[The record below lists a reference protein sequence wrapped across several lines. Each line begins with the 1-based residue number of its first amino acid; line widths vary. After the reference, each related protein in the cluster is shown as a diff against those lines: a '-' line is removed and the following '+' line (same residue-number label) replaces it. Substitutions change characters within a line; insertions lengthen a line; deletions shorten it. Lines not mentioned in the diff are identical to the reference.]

1 MSIRFDAC
9 GYCRGRGKAEFLVE
23 RTSTGEWVDNF
34 TLSHEIADEW
44 IRLNG
49 TVDLRWEPCPCPK
62 CGGTGTVELEFFP
75 CKIF

>member
-49 TVDLRWEPCPCPK
+49 TVDLRW
-62 CGGTGTVELEFFP
+62 
-75 CKIF
+75 